1 MAARAKSRDSYG
13 GAKLVDPVLQ
23 QLVTMREKGA
33 EDVRNRHTESKQSHE
48 RERERETESKAGG
61 TEGSKAKE

>member
-23 QLVTMREKGA
+23 QLVTMRKREQGMSETDIQRA
-33 EDVRNRHTESKQSHE
+33 SNRTI
-48 RERERETESKAGG
+48 ERERETESKAGG
-61 TEGSKAKE
+61 TEGSKAK